1 MRTIGFGFREKMSG
15 TWEGTAEGLGRGKFS
30 FDFDVRCPDVS
41 HPLAIVGTTK
51 GLVTMEGVAERVPAE
66 GTLEISPMWHRRIRY
81 AFAFTG
87 RDGRRYRF
95 DGAKKIAARHLLT
108 SWTTLPGHVYDD
120 ETGKPV
126 ADVVARFDLRR
137 LPALLRSFR
146 PARAAS

>member
-15 TWEGTAEGLGRGKFS
+15 TWQGTVEGFDRGKFS

-41 HPLAIVGTTK
+41 RPLRILGSAT

-66 GTLEISPMWHRRIRY
+66 GTLEIAPFWRRRIRY
-81 AFAFTG
+81 AFAFVG
-87 RDGRRYRF
+87 KDGRRYRF
-95 DGAKKIAARHLLT
+95 SGAKKIATRHLLR

-120 ETGKPV
+120 ETGKSV

-146 PARAAS
+146 PARARA